1 MDSKLDPV
9 YRALFRHA
17 EHSGDRQDV
26 KREEATGG
34 DGRRKDD
41 REPSER
47 PDPWQDDAAVSVI
60 ALRAFLINLLGGE
73 PAPVTVPPP
82 ATARPTDPATA
93 RAAGAYRTTAAHQ
106 APPAIAPAAPV
117 TSATPAPGLTSD
129 DIRTI
134 RTLIAT
140 LDRLSSRQIDMLRIE
155 KNGTFLQSL
164 AAAADR
170 ALAIP

>member
-34 DGRRKDD
+34 DGRRKDN

-47 PDPWQDDAAVSVI
+47 PDPWQDDAAVSVT

-73 PAPVTVPPP
+73 TAPAVTPPQ
-82 ATARPTDPATA
+82 TAPRPSDPATA

-106 APPAIAPAAPV
+106 ALPPAAAPV
-117 TSATPAPGLTSD
+117 TATTPAPGLTPD

-140 LDRLSSRQIDMLRIE
+140 LDRLSSRRIDMLRIE

-170 ALAIP
+170 ALATP